1 MLKTTLILP
10 SLFTAFVLV
19 NCSHHG
25 NHMPPAQLPS
35 VEELTE
41 RLPHPYVLRPAVYEV
56 DPPKMVYHLEL
67 TLEANV
73 LNQNCWD
80 MDESYLKLLN
90 QMNPK
95 VHLRFTKKVILK
107 TNDDV
112 EPSEYLIKF
121 KEAAIDLIT
130 RDEDINELLEDVPL
144 SVDVK
149 KRLLDKLSNKGR
161 LIRASRDGDVG
172 FLSKRTEAARQG
184 DIDGAF
190 IDSVERYQAAVNA
203 ELRDAEDKLP
213 VLEFLSL
220 HASEKAIEDAQPKIT
235 EKTLIKIK
243 RGRKA
248 YNSLESPKI
257 IKPSTS

>member
-1 MLKTTLILP
+1 MLKATLILP
-10 SLFTAFVLV
+10 SLFTALVLV
-19 NCSHHG
+19 SCSHYDD
-25 NHMPPAQLPS
+25 MLPAQLPS
-35 VEELTE
+35 VEGLTE
-41 RLPHPYVLRPAVYEV
+41 RLPRPYILRPAVYEV
-56 DPPKMVYHLEL
+56 DPPRMVYHLEL

-73 LNQNCWD
+73 LNQNFGD

-95 VHLRFTKKVILK
+95 VHLRFTKKLILK
-107 TNDDV
+107 TNAIV
-112 EPSEYLIKF
+112 EPSDYLVNF
-121 KEAAIDLIT
+121 REAAMDLIT

-149 KRLLDKLSNKGR
+149 KKLLDRLSNQGR

-172 FLSKRTEAARQG
+172 LLSERTEAARQG

-190 IDSVERYQAAVNA
+190 IDTVERYQAAVNA

-220 HASEKAIEDAQPKIT
+220 HASEKAIEDVQPKIT